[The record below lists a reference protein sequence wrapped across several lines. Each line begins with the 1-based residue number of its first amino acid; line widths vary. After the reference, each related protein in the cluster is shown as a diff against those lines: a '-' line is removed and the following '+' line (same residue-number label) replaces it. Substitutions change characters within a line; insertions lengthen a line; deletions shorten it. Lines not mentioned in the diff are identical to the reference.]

1 MRRKWI
7 ESYLRKRGLCIASI
21 EPAPAGIPPNG
32 PTLAAALER
41 LKARAIPL
49 GTVLDVGA
57 SDGRWSEQ
65 LLPYYPT
72 SRYLCVEAQPAHE
85 PALKKFTADHPN
97 IEFVLAAAGASQ
109 GSIYFNASD
118 LFGGVASTKPVG
130 DVCITV
136 PVTTL
141 DAEVKKRSLPP
152 PYLIKLDT
160 HGFEVPILAGAA
172 ETLIKSAILI
182 IEAYNFQITDGSLYF
197 HELCQHLGTKG
208 FRCID
213 LFDPLYRPSDG
224 ALWQMDL
231 MFARAD
237 RPEFQYKKYQ

>member
-1 MRRKWI
+1 
-7 ESYLRKRGLCIASI
+7 
-21 EPAPAGIPPNG
+21 
-32 PTLAAALER
+32 
-41 LKARAIPL
+41 
-49 GTVLDVGA
+49 
-57 SDGRWSEQ
+57 

-72 SRYLCVEAQPAHE
+72 ARYLCVEAQPAHE

-97 IEFVLAAAGASQ
+97 IEFVLAAAGASE

-130 DVCITV
+130 GVCITV

-141 DAEVKKRSLPP
+141 DAQVKRRSLPP

-172 ETLIKSAILI
+172 ETLVNSAILI
-182 IEAYNFQITDGSLYF
+182 IEAYNFQVTDGSLYF

-237 RPEFQYKKYQ
+237 RPEFQSKTYQ